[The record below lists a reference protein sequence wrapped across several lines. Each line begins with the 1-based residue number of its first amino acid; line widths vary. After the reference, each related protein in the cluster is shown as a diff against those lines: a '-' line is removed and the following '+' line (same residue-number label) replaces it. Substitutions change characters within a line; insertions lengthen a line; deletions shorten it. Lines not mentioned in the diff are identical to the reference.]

1 MFANAASNST
11 IYNTASQI
19 KRTVV
24 HASTADDMTCQQDG
38 ALHINLPA
46 SPPREH
52 LLHLLLLLVLILRP
66 THLITLSRTLFFF
79 ARRLYKTMKMRG
91 NQQEEGKRMRVNLPG
106 L

>member
-52 LLHLLLLLVLILRP
+52 LLYLLRVLQALQDKNCK
-66 THLITLSRTLFFF
+66 LIDF
-79 ARRLYKTMKMRG
+79 
-91 NQQEEGKRMRVNLPG
+91 VD
-106 L
+106 